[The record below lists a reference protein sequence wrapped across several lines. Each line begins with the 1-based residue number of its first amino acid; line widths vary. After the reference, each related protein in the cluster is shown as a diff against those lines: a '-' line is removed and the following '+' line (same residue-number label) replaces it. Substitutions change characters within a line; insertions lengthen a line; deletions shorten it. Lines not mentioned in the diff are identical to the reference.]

1 MNRAKALRR
10 ARVAS
15 LGLTGA
21 LLLAA
26 CSPPQLID
34 TSIPMQDGQYTGQS
48 NPDEQ
53 GAVGTVTITVENGH
67 ITSTSY
73 ETIAADGHVK
83 DEDYGKTS
91 SGEIGNTAY
100 YERAQAAV
108 RSYEEYSRRLVEQQ
122 DPMSVD
128 VISGATVAHSQ
139 FLQAAVR
146 AVLAAQ
152 GVEDDGAADTINMP
166 SLDLDESDY

>member
-1 MNRAKALRR
+1 MNRAAARRR
-10 ARVAS
+10 AQIAGI
-15 LGLTGA
+15 GLTGA
-21 LLLAA
+21 LLLSA

-53 GAVGTVTITVENGH
+53 GAVGTVTITVENGR

-91 SGEIGNTAY
+91 TGEIGNSAY

-108 RSYEEYSRRLVEQQ
+108 RSYEQYSQQLVDKQ

-128 VISGATVAHSQ
+128 IISGATVAHSQ

-152 GVEDDGAADTINMP
+152 GVEDDGSADSINMP